1 MRRVILHVGKDSVK
15 AVRKVQ
21 SNAHLFK
28 RIQEGSVHIELES
41 QRLNR
46 SYFANALAAAT
57 ATNDDDRIYLHINL
71 SELVFLF
78 MIRSGKYPH
87 AYRDYSG
94 NRGSS
99 VIDLLFARLHGVI
112 PEDPSLHGHI
122 PYILLQV
129 WLACHL
135 STVFFRLFFVID

>member
-1 MRRVILHVGKDSVK
+1 MEVDDHMCRVILHVDKDSVK

-28 RIQEGSVHIELES
+28 SIQEGSVHIELGS

-46 SYFANALAAAT
+46 SYFASALAAAA
-57 ATNDDDRIYLHINL
+57 ATDDDRNYLHINL
-71 SELVFLF
+71 SELVILF
-78 MIRSGKYPH
+78 VIRSGKYPH
-87 AYRDYSG
+87 SYRDYCG

-112 PEDPSLHGHI
+112 PEDPSLHGNICYLHSLARLAS
-122 PYILLQV
+122 LL
-129 WLACHL
+129 
-135 STVFFRLFFVID
+135 FVNSVL